1 MLAMALDVLGIHSV
15 AQWKNKEDEEVGVK
29 VDGEWVG
36 RGEGWKGGQSQAVKG
51 SPIRMAVMTDAS
63 LKGVQHLHSLGH
75 GIGCRWP
82 QQPWC
87 NGTMWISMSHQYTPI
102 QPVKVD
108 RKTGDCD
115 ANLHANAIAFKI
127 PSLPF

>member
-1 MLAMALDVLGIHSV
+1 MFTMAFETGTGLARCRSMLAMALDVLGIHSV
-15 AQWKNKEDEEVGVK
+15 AQWKNKGDEEVGVK

-75 GIGCRWP
+75 GIGCLSNP
-82 QQPWC
+82 GAMGQCGYPC
-87 NGTMWISMSHQYTPI
+87 HTST
-102 QPVKVD
+102 
-108 RKTGDCD
+108 
-115 ANLHANAIAFKI
+115 L
-127 PSLPF
+127 PSSQ